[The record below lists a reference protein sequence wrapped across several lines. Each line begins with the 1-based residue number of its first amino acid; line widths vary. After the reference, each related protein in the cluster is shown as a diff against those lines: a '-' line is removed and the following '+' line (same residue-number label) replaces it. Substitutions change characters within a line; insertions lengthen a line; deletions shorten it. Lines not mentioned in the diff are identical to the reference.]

1 MLPNRRE
8 INNDGFEATWSVSSF
23 NSSGYYDM
31 GVKFV
36 DPANPYQQSMRS
48 AKYGM
53 LIIILVFVASLF
65 VEFLTCRGINP
76 IQYVVIGLSL
86 VLFYSLLLAGSL
98 VLFVLLCMVMFIT
111 ADIENAGVITKTK

>member
-1 MLPNRRE
+1 MPNRRE

-53 LIIILVFVASLF
+53 LIIILLFVASLF
-65 VEFLTCRGINP
+65 VEFLSRRGINP

-86 VLFYSLLLAGSL
+86 VLFYSLLVAGSL

-111 ADIENAGVITKTK
+111 ADIENARVITKTK